1 MGRGN
6 PRLGLG
12 VVKLIILFVNF
23 KVFSIKFCLILD
35 FITEISF
42 STVGKNSDVRE
53 HSKETYESMT
63 EQMEEKREEPG
74 KRQSLFCLLLSMS
87 FSMLIE

>member
-1 MGRGN
+1 M
-6 PRLGLG
+6 
-12 VVKLIILFVNF
+12 
-23 KVFSIKFCLILD
+23 
-35 FITEISF
+35 ISF

-74 KRQSLFCLLLSMS
+74 KRQSLFCLLLSIS